1 MLISSVAIPDS
12 SHANR
17 GDVMDGT
24 MSTESYLSLL
34 LREFRGIKQ
43 LADGAMAQV
52 DDQAFF
58 AAPGPED
65 NSIAII
71 VKHVGGN
78 LLSRWRDFLT
88 ADGEKPNRDRDSEFV
103 VDSADTRAQ
112 LMAIWESGWQTLFA
126 ALEPLGDG
134 DLSRTVKIRGE
145 ALTVLQAANRQ
156 LTHYAYHAG
165 QIVYVAKHLRGSAW
179 KSLSIPKGQS
189 VQFNQSGRK
198 YIEPA

>member
-1 MLISSVAIPDS
+1 MVS
-12 SHANR
+12 
-17 GDVMDGT
+17 T
-24 MSTESYLSLL
+24 MPTETYLSLL

-52 DDQAFF
+52 GDEAFF
-58 AAPGPED
+58 AQPGPED

-78 LLSRWRDFLT
+78 LLSRWTDFLT
-88 ADGEKPNRDRDSEFV
+88 SDGEKPNRDRDAEFLLSP
-103 VDSADTRAQ
+103 DDTRAR
-112 LMAIWESGWQTLFA
+112 LMATWESGWQTLYA
-126 ALEPLGDG
+126 NLEPLGDA
-134 DLSRTVKIRGE
+134 DMSRIVKIRGE
-145 ALTVLQAANRQ
+145 GLTVLQAVNRQ

-165 QIVYVAKHLRGSAW
+165 QIVYVAKHLRGAAW

-198 YIEPA
+198 YIEPV